1 MMDDAVDGFDMK
13 VVGAVGV
20 DDAVMVLGQWLD
32 DRPIPLA
39 EVRRSAVQLLDGWR
53 EVMASLAAAIEATGS
68 LDQVAATM
76 AAKRGHAAMP
86 RAVRMSQED
95 RARAHGYLIALVTG
109 QDAELEQR
117 EPDRVLLE
125 RMLGLRSWHAG
136 GIAGAAGLGLDARDL
151 ELVRPE
157 EHAALQVKA
166 SSDDELEYACSLTQ
180 LLIDWLP
187 VLAPMLLAEFGAK
200 GRVFEDLI
208 QGALAD
214 PPPAVL
220 ALLVVGVLRGLVAS
234 EQAPAELRRRRDA
247 LAAGTVDIELLE
259 LVPRAERQ
267 RAFEGLPA
275 RRQRRIR
282 AAVVMRKRSARSID
296 VAAD

>member
-1 MMDDAVDGFDMK
+1 MMDDAVDGFDMTM
-13 VVGAVGV
+13 VGSVGV
-20 DDAVMVLGQWLD
+20 DDAVTVLGQWLD

-53 EVMASLAAAIEATGS
+53 EVMVSLAAAIEVTGS

-76 AAKRGHAAMP
+76 AAKRGHAAIP
-86 RAVRMSQED
+86 RAVRMSQDD

-117 EPDRVLLE
+117 EPDRALLE

-151 ELVRPE
+151 GLVRPDE
-157 EHAALQVKA
+157 RAALQVEG
-166 SSDDELEYACSLTQ
+166 SSDDELDYARSLAQ

-208 QGALAD
+208 QGALGD
-214 PPPAVL
+214 PPPAML
-220 ALLVVGVLRGLVAS
+220 ALLAVGLLRGLVAS
-234 EQAPAELRRRRDA
+234 EQAPAELRRQRDA
-247 LAAGTVDIELLE
+247 LVAGTVDIELLE
-259 LVPRAERQ
+259 LVPRGER
-267 RAFEGLPA
+267 RSAFDDLPA
-275 RRQRRIR
+275 RRQRYIR
-282 AAVVMRKRSARSID
+282 AALATRNSPRARSM
-296 VAAD
+296 